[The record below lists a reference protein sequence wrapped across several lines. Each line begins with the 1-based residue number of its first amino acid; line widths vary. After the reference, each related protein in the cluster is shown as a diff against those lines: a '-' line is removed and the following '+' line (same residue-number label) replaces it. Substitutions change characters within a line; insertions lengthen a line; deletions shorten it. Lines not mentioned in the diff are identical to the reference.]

1 MRAARRRTSL
11 LGHVE
16 QNSQKVKDFLAQ
28 KQTAWSI
35 TPNETALLLVLQHRL
50 LAQFLVIPPP
60 TSSST
65 ACVCYSLWKQGRQPL
80 ANAKRQKQGR
90 RAAPQQPM
98 RPRWSSP
105 TTPGWPPVA

>member
-1 MRAARRRTSL
+1 VIDACGATPH

-50 LAQFLVIPPP
+50 LAHFLVIPPP

-65 ACVCYSLWKQGRQPL
+65 ASGLCVLFFVEAGSAALG
-80 ANAKRQKQGR
+80 KRKKAEGG
-90 RAAPQQPM
+90 
-98 RPRWSSP
+98 S
-105 TTPGWPPVA
+105 

>member
-1 MRAARRRTSL
+1 MCGATPLCDVEHKTQKRLKTSSHKSRRRWS
-11 LGHVE
+11 
-16 QNSQKVKDFLAQ
+16 S
-28 KQTAWSI
+28 SI

>member
-1 MRAARRRTSL
+1 MRRDAAPRPD
-11 LGHVE
+11 VE

-50 LAQFLVIPPP
+50 LAHFLVIPPP

-65 ACVCYSLWKQGRQPL
+65 ASGLCVLFFVEAGSAALG
-80 ANAKRQKQGR
+80 KRKKAEAG
-90 RAAPQQPM
+90 
-98 RPRWSSP
+98 S
-105 TTPGWPPVA
+105 